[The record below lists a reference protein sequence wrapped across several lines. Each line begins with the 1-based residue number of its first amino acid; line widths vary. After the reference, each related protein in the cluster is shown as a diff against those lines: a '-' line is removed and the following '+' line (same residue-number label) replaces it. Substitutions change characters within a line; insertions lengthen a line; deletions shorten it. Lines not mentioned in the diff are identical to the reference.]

1 MITAL
6 SKRITHFLYSKKV
19 ITFDTIEIYQYGF
32 EIIIS
37 TIIGFF
43 ITIMIGILFKMIWLS
58 FLYYI
63 IFVVLRQFTGG
74 YHAKTYF
81 KCNLIF
87 AVTTVFIF
95 LLTKMAIVSEMYT
108 IGIHSLLLFFSI
120 ITVWFGTPVE
130 NKNKPLSEK
139 QKYYNHLAGFIMTV
153 ILAIISGLLYYRE
166 TLISAFIAFTLF
178 IISMMIVIAI
188 PQEKE
193 VDKHE

>member
-43 ITIMIGILFKMIWLS
+43 ITIMIGVLFRMIWLS
-58 FLYYI
+58 LLYYI

-81 KCNLIF
+81 KCNLVF
-87 AVTTVFIF
+87 AVTTAFIF
-95 LLTKMAIVSEMYT
+95 LLTKMAIASEMYT

-139 QKYYNHLAGFIMTV
+139 QKHYNHLAGFILTV

-166 TLISAFIAFTLF
+166 ILISAFIAFTLF
-178 IISMMIVIAI
+178 IISMMIVTAI

>member
-1 MITAL
+1 M
-6 SKRITHFLYSKKV
+6 

-43 ITIMIGILFKMIWLS
+43 ITIMIGVLFRMIWLS
-58 FLYYI
+58 LLYYI

-81 KCNLIF
+81 KCNLVF

-95 LLTKMAIVSEMYT
+95 LLTKMAIVSEIYT

-139 QKYYNHLAGFIMTV
+139 QKYYNHLAGFILTV
-153 ILAIISGLLYYRE
+153 ILSIISGLLYYRK

>member
-6 SKRITHFLYSKKV
+6 SKRITYFLYFKKV

-32 EIIIS
+32 EMIIS

-43 ITIMIGILFKMIWLS
+43 ITIMIGVLFRMIWLS
-58 FLYYI
+58 LLYYI

-81 KCNLIF
+81 KCNLVF

-95 LLTKMAIVSEMYT
+95 LLTKMAIVSEIYT
-108 IGIHSLLLFFSI
+108 IGIHLLLLFFSI

-139 QKYYNHLAGFIMTV
+139 QKYYNHLAGFILTV
-153 ILAIISGLLYYRE
+153 ILSIISGLLYYRK

>member
-6 SKRITHFLYSKKV
+6 SKRITYFFYSKKV

-43 ITIMIGILFKMIWLS
+43 ITIMIGVLFRMIWLS
-58 FLYYI
+58 LLYYI

-81 KCNLIF
+81 KCNLVF

-95 LLTKMAIVSEMYT
+95 LLTKMAIVSEIYT

-139 QKYYNHLAGFIMTV
+139 QKYYNHLAGFILTV
-153 ILAIISGLLYYRE
+153 ILSIISGLLYYRK